1 MKVIVTLLLLLS
13 LSCISSACSG
23 TSAAPAPT
31 PVADRSEPSP
41 VPPSPVPPTPV
52 SPTPV
57 PALGPQL
64 PATVSDYEGN
74 PVTITAVDRIV
85 ALNGDITEI
94 VVALGLGANLVG
106 VDLSATYPP
115 ELVATLPRI
124 GYQYNLNAEGILG
137 LNPSIVIGKE
147 GAGPPEV
154 ISQLRAAGI
163 PVMLVSDPQD
173 IGAPATKI
181 RDVAAA
187 LGVRE
192 AGEQLVA
199 TLEADL
205 AAAQA
210 RLAETT
216 APAPKVLFLY
226 LRGTTTQAVAGRD
239 TAADT
244 MITAAGGINIAAEL
258 GLEGFELLSP
268 ELVARAQ
275 PDVILLM
282 ESGLQSMGGAAGLL
296 AIPGLADTP
305 AGQAG
310 RVVAMDGLYLVGLGP
325 RTGQAILDL
334 LPQLHPEL
342 MEPRS

>member
-1 MKVIVTLLLLLS
+1 MKAIVIVLLLFS
-13 LSCISSACSG
+13 LSVGGSACSG
-23 TSAAPAPT
+23 TSEATAPSLM
-31 PVADRSEPSP
+31 ADRNVPSP
-41 VPPSPVPPTPV
+41 VPPSPV
-52 SPTPV
+52 SPAPV
-57 PALGPQL
+57 PLAPQL
-64 PATVSDYEGN
+64 PVTVSDYEDN
-74 PVTITAVDRIV
+74 PVTVTSAERIV

-137 LNPSIVIGKE
+137 LNPSVVIGKE

-163 PVMLVSDPQD
+163 PVVLVGDPQD

-181 RDVAAA
+181 RAVADA
-187 LGVRE
+187 LGMGD

-205 AAAQA
+205 ALAQA
-210 RLAETT
+210 QLAKTT
-216 APAPKVLFLY
+216 APAPRVLFLY
-226 LRGTTTQAVAGRD
+226 LRGTTTQAVAGSD

-244 MITAAGGINIAAEL
+244 MITAAGGINVATEQGI
-258 GLEGFELLSP
+258 EGFEMLSP
-268 ELVARAQ
+268 ELVALAQ

-282 ESGLQSMGGAAGLL
+282 ESGLQSMGGVKGLL

-305 AGQAG
+305 AGQAQ

-325 RTGQAILDL
+325 RTGKAILDL

-342 MEPRS
+342 MEPRP

>member
-1 MKVIVTLLLLLS
+1 MKGIVTLLLLLS

-41 VPPSPVPPTPV
+41 VPPTPVP
-52 SPTPV
+52 PTPV

-94 VVALGLGANLVG
+94 VVALGLGPNLVG

-124 GYQYNLNAEGILG
+124 GYQYNLNPEGILG
-137 LNPSIVIGKE
+137 LNPSLVIGKE

-163 PVMLVSDPQD
+163 PVVLVPDPQD

-181 RDVAAA
+181 RAVAAA

-199 TLEADL
+199 MLEADL

-244 MITAAGGINIAAEL
+244 MITAAGSINIAAEL

-282 ESGLQSMGGAAGLL
+282 ESGLQSLGGVAGLL